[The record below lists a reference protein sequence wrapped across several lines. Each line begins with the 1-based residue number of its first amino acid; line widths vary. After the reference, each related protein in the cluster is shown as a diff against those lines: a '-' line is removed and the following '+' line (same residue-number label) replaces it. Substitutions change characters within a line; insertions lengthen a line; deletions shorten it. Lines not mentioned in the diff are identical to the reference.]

1 MLAMHTPHLA
11 PPMASCKE
19 AECPVAHLS
28 VHVMRVSLLV
38 RDRMQR
44 EARTSNSAWSGDA
57 T

>member
-19 AECPVAHLS
+19 AECPVAHWS